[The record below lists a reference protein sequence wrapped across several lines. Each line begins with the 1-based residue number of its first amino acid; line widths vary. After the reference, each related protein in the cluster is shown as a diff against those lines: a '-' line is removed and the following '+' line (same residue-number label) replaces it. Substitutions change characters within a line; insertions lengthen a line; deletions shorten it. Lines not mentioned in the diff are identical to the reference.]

1 MQIRP
6 GPLGALKLHIR
17 HPELRSDVLRKYESD
32 TKLLLLSFIT
42 FNIMSSV
49 SLELIHY
56 SASLTVPRLCA
67 GCPPREDRPMN

>member
-32 TKLLLLSFIT
+32 TKLLLQYCL
-42 FNIMSSV
+42 SV